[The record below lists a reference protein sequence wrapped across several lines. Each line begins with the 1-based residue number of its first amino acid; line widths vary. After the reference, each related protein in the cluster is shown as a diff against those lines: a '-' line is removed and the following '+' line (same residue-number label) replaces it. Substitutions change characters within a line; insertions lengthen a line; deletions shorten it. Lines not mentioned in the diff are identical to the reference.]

1 MKKLACCVA
10 WVIALLCSH
19 SSHAVLPYRQNI
31 KLNEFGGEI
40 HGSLEEDG
48 THSTFYG
55 VSYAQSPPTR
65 FKTGVCSLTFF
76 LIGYFEIEFI
86 LISLSL

>member
-40 HGSLEEDG
+40 QGSLEEDG
-48 THSTFYG
+48 THATFYG
-55 VSYAQSPPTR
+55 VPYAQSPPTR
-65 FKTGVCSLTFF
+65 FKAGVFTDR
-76 LIGYFEIEFI
+76 LIHCPKVRLGYHCK
-86 LISLSL
+86 